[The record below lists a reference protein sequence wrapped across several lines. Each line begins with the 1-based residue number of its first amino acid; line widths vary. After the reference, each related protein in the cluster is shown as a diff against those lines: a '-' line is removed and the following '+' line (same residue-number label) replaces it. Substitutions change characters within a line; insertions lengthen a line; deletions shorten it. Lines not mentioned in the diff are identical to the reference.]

1 MEKNEIAAEKR
12 QTVQPMPGKAAWLES
27 SVNVFS
33 CGGKSKC
40 AAAHWKN
47 PVAPAVPYRKAAAAP
62 GGAGVNG
69 KKARSDPPGRSETH
83 IRLID
88 EIPHASG
95 RDTAE
100 RI

>member
-1 MEKNEIAAEKR
+1 
-12 QTVQPMPGKAAWLES
+12 MPGKAAWLES

-33 CGGKSKC
+33 CGVKSKC

-47 PVAPAVPYRKAAAAP
+47 PAAPAVPHRKAAAAP

-88 EIPHASG
+88 EIPHASE

-100 RI
+100 LI

>member
-1 MEKNEIAAEKR
+1 
-12 QTVQPMPGKAAWLES
+12 MPGKAAWLES
-27 SVNVFS
+27 SVNVFF

-47 PVAPAVPYRKAAAAP
+47 PAAPAVPHRKVAAAP

-88 EIPHASG
+88 EIPHVSG